1 MKKVN
6 IVGIG
11 IGDADYLHNKAIS
24 AINSSDCLIGSKR
37 TVEKFNNLNKE
48 IHISIEADE
57 IYEYILKSSKE
68 KFCVLVSGDSGF
80 FSLSK
85 SLTEILLENS
95 DIKLNN
101 ITAISSLQYFC
112 SKLNMSWDNIKIVSL
127 HGRNANFISNIMFNK
142 RTFFITGGSMKP
154 EYICKFLSSK
164 GLGHLK
170 VWVGENLSYRNER
183 IREDKASNIAT
194 MDFDSL
200 AVMIVEND
208 EAIDNS
214 LCLRSLRDDE
224 FITGKTPMTKSEVR
238 TVSISKLNL
247 KRDSIVYD
255 VGAGTGSVSIEIA
268 LRLSEGCLYAIEKNE
283 PAVDLIHK
291 NIEKFKAFNIEVIK
305 GNAPE
310 AFDNLPRP
318 DCAFIGGSSGRLDEI
333 IRELLKK
340 NPYVNVVIN
349 TITLE
354 SLNEG
359 LDCMEK
365 YKFENVEIINMTVA
379 KSRKLGPYNMM
390 MGQNPIYIISGR
402 GSGIIE
408 S

>member
-11 IGDADYLHNKAIS
+11 IGDEDYLHNKAVLLMEG
-24 AINSSDCLIGSKR
+24 SDCLIGSKR
-37 TVEKFNNLNKE
+37 TLEKFNNLNKE
-48 IHISIEADE
+48 ILTSIDTEE
-57 IYEYILKSSKE
+57 IYKYILKSSKE
-68 KFCVLVSGDSGF
+68 EFCVLVSGDSGF

-85 SLTEILLENS
+85 TLTKKFVENS
-95 DIKLNN
+95 QIELRN
-101 ITAISSLQYFC
+101 IPAISSLQYFC

-142 RTFFITGGSMKP
+142 RTFLLTGGSMKP
-154 EYICKFLSSK
+154 EYICKVLSTK

-170 VWVGENLSYRNER
+170 VWVGENLSYHNER

-194 MDFDSL
+194 MKFDSL

-247 KRDSIVYD
+247 KQDSIVYD

-268 LRLSEGCLYAIEKNE
+268 LRLNEGCLYAIEKNE
-283 PAVDLIHK
+283 SSLELIHK
-291 NIEKFKAFNIEVIK
+291 NIEKFKAFNTQVIK

-359 LDCMEK
+359 LACMEK
-365 YKFENVEIINMTVA
+365 YKFESVEIINMTVA
-379 KSRKLGPYNMM
+379 KSKKVGVYNMM